1 MSNSEYLKSFGK
13 LYERVIALRN
23 DDDFQINEPQM
34 VKFFEVY
41 EFFTKAAKET
51 DTAKVEPIKLVPRE
65 EHGGITATFVVFDM
79 YGEILEDFKKIVQ
92 HLSALTIDAVG
103 EDEICISVTVPSVF
117 IPKAKR

>member
-13 LYERVIALRN
+13 LYEKVIALRN
-23 DDDFQINEPQM
+23 DDDFLINEPQM

-41 EFFTKAAKET
+41 EFFTKAANET

-92 HLSALTIDAVG
+92 HLSAMTIDVVN
-103 EDEICISVTVPSVF
+103 DEEVCISVTVPSVF
-117 IPKAKR
+117 IPKTKG